1 MPAPLALTG
10 QRFGHLT
17 ALDRAGKDQRIRVYK
32 DRESRWWCT
41 ALADGYVVCS
51 RTWREAYETALEPRR
66 WWMW

>member
-1 MPAPLALTG
+1 MWSCWAVAAVSG
-10 QRFGHLT
+10 
-17 ALDRAGKDQRIRVYK
+17 QRIRVYK

-51 RTWREAYETALEPRR
+51 RTWREAYETALEPQR

>member
-1 MPAPLALTG
+1 MASSRGLAPA
-10 QRFGHLT
+10 GH
-17 ALDRAGKDQRIRVYK
+17 ACGRIRVYE

-51 RTWREAYETALEPRR
+51 RTWREAYETALNPRR

>member
-10 QRFGHLT
+10 
-17 ALDRAGKDQRIRVYK
+17 QRIRVYK

-66 WWMW
+66 WWVW